1 LSTGGESPPGALAL
15 VTGASSGIGAAFARE
30 LDARGYRLA
39 LLARRAD
46 RLQALSAEL
55 SAPATLLPFDLSR
68 RETIA
73 AVLERLDAERLC
85 VDLLVNNAGLGD
97 TGPFAEADPQ
107 RVAEQIDVNV
117 RSATLL
123 TRALLPGMLERG
135 RGAII
140 NVVSMSAFQPV
151 PYLAVYGASKAF
163 VLSFTEALAV
173 ELEGSGVHVQA
184 VCPGLVQTEFQERAG
199 TDEVLFNKLPA
210 TTPESVA
217 RASLDALA
225 GRTVRVFPAFA
236 DRVTVALQRLAP
248 RRLVLW
254 VGRQLFK
261 PR

>member
-30 LDARGYRLA
+30 LDSRGYRLA

-46 RLQALSAEL
+46 RLQAISAEL

-73 AVLERLDAERLC
+73 AVVERLAEQRLC

-97 TGPFAEADPQ
+97 TGPFAAADPQ
-107 RVAEQIDVNV
+107 RVADQIDVNV

-123 TRALLPGMLERG
+123 ARALLPGMLERG

-163 VLSFTEALAV
+163 MLSFTEALAV
-173 ELEGSGVHVQA
+173 EVQGSGVRVQA
-184 VCPGLVQTEFQERAG
+184 VCPGLVQTEFQEGAG
-199 TDEVLFNKLPA
+199 TDKVMFNKMPV

-217 RASLDALA
+217 RASLDALSR
-225 GRTVRVFPAFA
+225 RTVRVFPALA